1 MKVLLFLWV
10 LPFEYPQCYQK
21 SYKILYHNILTNTLA
36 FFSPSSFARLIGNLA
51 PLGWGIEIIG
61 GIEVKPSNGIGLH
74 KSL

>member
-1 MKVLLFLWV
+1 
-10 LPFEYPQCYQK
+10 
-21 SYKILYHNILTNTLA
+21 LA